1 MDNRKPVRSVTGSL
15 PLRAFGVAA
24 VLSIAIGA
32 CSSPD
37 EDLAADAG
45 SAVAAGNA
53 PAAVRLYV
61 FDCGW
66 LDALDLSVFSLAP
79 EDVPTTEMF
88 VPCYLVE
95 HPEGRL
101 LFDAGL
107 APATAESAEPIEIP
121 GMLMSLE
128 RPLQDQLA
136 ELGLTADSIDLVA
149 FSHMHF
155 DHVGHANL
163 FAHATHL
170 IQRAEHEAAF
180 ADDEAASPA
189 FDRSLYS
196 ELEGSETALL
206 DGDHDVFGDGTVQL
220 LSAPG
225 HTPGHQVLLLDLG
238 QTGRVLLSGDL
249 YHFAASRRKRAV
261 PVFNHD
267 AEQTLASMERIE
279 GVLEET
285 GAALWI
291 EHDMPQRQTLRLA
304 PDFYE

>member
-1 MDNRKPVRSVTGSL
+1 MINRNPVGSATRS
-15 PLRAFGVAA
+15 PALRAFGAAA
-24 VLSIAIGA
+24 VLWIALGA
-32 CSSPD
+32 CGSPD
-37 EDLAADAG
+37 ETPNVGATAAEE
-45 SAVAAGNA
+45 SATAT
-53 PAAVRLYV
+53 VRLHV

-66 LDALDLSVFSLAP
+66 LDALDLSIFSLEP

-107 APATAESAEPIEIP
+107 APATAESAGPIEIP

-136 ELGLTADSIDLVA
+136 ELDLTADSIDLVA

-170 IQRAEHEAAF
+170 IQRTEYEAAF
-180 ADDEAASPA
+180 SDDETSSPA

-196 ELEGSETALL
+196 GLEGSETVLL
-206 DGDHDVFGDGTVQL
+206 DGDHDVFGDGKVQL

-225 HTPGHQVLLLDLG
+225 HTPGHQVLLLDLER
-238 QTGRVLLSGDL
+238 TGMVLLSGDL
-249 YHFAASRRKRAV
+249 YHFEASRQKRAV

-291 EHDMPQRQTLRLA
+291 EHDMPQRQSLRLS